1 MNESK
6 KVSTLTIVFGIISL
20 ALLVC
25 LAIVL
30 LSGNAGNSNTHDE
43 ITISE
48 DGYIVVNGVKTD
60 YKAENANHSFG
71 EWTAYGDN
79 NTDCSQIVYY
89 RVCADCSKYEWKQ
102 GNYDDHDFDTVTTA
116 PTCVLGGFDTNTCK
130 KCGMVEIANEIPP
143 VNHTYFDQYMSD
155 GNSHWKQ
162 CSVCED
168 TTNKEPH
175 VIGEEGTCSVCGAL
189 LGATEGVIYDISSDG
204 TNAVVVGYV
213 GSSATVIIGSEFDG
227 LPVVSIYTEAFKN
240 TAIKTVIIPD
250 SITSI
255 GENAFYGCT
264 ALSKVVIG
272 NGVTSIG
279 NGAFQKCERLK
290 TIEIPNSVKTIGSYA
305 FYGCSVLE
313 TVIIGESVTEIRDSA
328 FQYCKKLT
336 SIKMPDSLT
345 TVGKD
350 CFKNCSEELYTKDE
364 YGKYVGDSDNP
375 YRVLVEITNQNMSTY
390 NINDNTK
397 VIGYAV
403 FKGCTRLSSIV
414 IPEGVVGIST
424 RAFLD
429 CSALETVYVP
439 STLTSISGYAFA
451 DCKKIANVYYAGSQ
465 DDWSKIFINNS
476 GNYSFEDA
484 TIHYNY
490 EQ

>member
-1 MNESK
+1 
-6 KVSTLTIVFGIISL
+6 
-20 ALLVC
+20 
-25 LAIVL
+25 
-30 LSGNAGNSNTHDE
+30 
-43 ITISE
+43 
-48 DGYIVVNGVKTD
+48 
-60 YKAENANHSFG
+60 
-71 EWTAYGDN
+71 
-79 NTDCSQIVYY
+79 
-89 RVCADCSKYEWKQ
+89 
-102 GNYDDHDFDTVTTA
+102 
-116 PTCVLGGFDTNTCK
+116 
-130 KCGMVEIANEIPP
+130 
-143 VNHTYFDQYMSD
+143 
-155 GNSHWKQ
+155 
-162 CSVCED
+162 
-168 TTNKEPH
+168 
-175 VIGEEGTCSVCGAL
+175 
-189 LGATEGVIYDISSDG
+189 
-204 TNAVVVGYV
+204 
-213 GSSATVIIGSEFDG
+213 
-227 LPVVSIYTEAFKN
+227 
-240 TAIKTVIIPD
+240 
-250 SITSI
+250 
-255 GENAFYGCT
+255 
-264 ALSKVVIG
+264 
-272 NGVTSIG
+272 
-279 NGAFQKCERLK
+279 
-290 TIEIPNSVKTIGSYA
+290 
-305 FYGCSVLE
+305 VLE
-313 TVIIGESVTEIRDSA
+313 TVVIGEGVTEIRDSA

-414 IPEGVVGIST
+414 IPEGVVGSST

-429 CSALETVYVP
+429 CSALETVCVP